1 ARATEAGLKY
11 FVLGALSSGMLLYGV
26 SLLYGA
32 SGSIQYDTLQTF
44 IASGTPGMGITLGL
58 VFIISAFCFK
68 ISAAPFHMW
77 TPDVYQGAATPVT
90 AFFTTAPKVAGALVL
105 AQILLGPL
113 LGAATAW
120 SQILWAAAA
129 LSLCVG
135 GFAALMQTNIKRLL
149 AYSTI
154 NHVGFLLLSILTGG
168 ENGIAALLVYLA
180 VYIVISLGT
189 FAAILLLQQQGE
201 AAEELN
207 DLAGLGKR
215 RPRMAMCMAILMF
228 AAAGIPPTA
237 GFLGKMFVLLAAM
250 KSGFIWLA
258 VLGVLTSV
266 VATFYYL
273 RVIKL
278 MYFDD
283 AIAPMMGVH
292 KLSRRLVALLVIT
305 TGLTV
310 GLMLMPGIVVD
321 PAVSAAKTFMA
332 DLAR

>member
-1 ARATEAGLKY
+1 
-11 FVLGALSSGMLLYGV
+11 
-26 SLLYGA
+26 
-32 SGSIQYDTLQTF
+32 
-44 IASGTPGMGITLGL
+44 
-58 VFIISAFCFK
+58 
-68 ISAAPFHMW
+68 MW

-266 VATFYYL
+266 V
-273 RVIKL
+273 
-278 MYFDD
+278 
-283 AIAPMMGVH
+283 
-292 KLSRRLVALLVIT
+292 
-305 TGLTV
+305 
-310 GLMLMPGIVVD
+310 
-321 PAVSAAKTFMA
+321 
-332 DLAR
+332 